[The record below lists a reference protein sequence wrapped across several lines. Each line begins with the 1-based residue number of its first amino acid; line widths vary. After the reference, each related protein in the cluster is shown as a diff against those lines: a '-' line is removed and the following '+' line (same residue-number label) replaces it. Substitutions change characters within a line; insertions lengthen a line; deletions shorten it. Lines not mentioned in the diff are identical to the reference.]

1 MATSQHFVTL
11 GELFARNSDEE
22 DEELFAKVKIIIERS
37 LPDGWRDWKAELFR
51 KAVEPLRTSVCS
63 RERIS
68 DALSSDV
75 ESHRN
80 RIRNYSRSI
89 SHDENSQ
96 TRANMTRPIKRKRP
110 RRQLSSSDENVNP
123 SPARVCYYSTSP
135 ERSPPKRK
143 CLSSSSSHSPKES
156 SAETRLDR
164 MEDMMQRLFEMM
176 SSNKE
181 NENEPEISSWRAP
194 SPLLVSPSENP
205 PKEMVENWDI
215 FSPSTK
221 ESEPAI
227 PRANPILEE
236 QGLKCQRLGETT
248 WNKIRYSEAQKKLH
262 ASPVFNCLRVNATLQ
277 QYSYPSQIKDLLGK
291 CDSAFGTITLGLL
304 AQRLKLQ
311 EALKKVADQH
321 PDAADTLKKALMAE
335 NEFRSLS
342 DDLLQYSCGKRA
354 EIIEYRRKHTVSR
367 KSLPHLADQYLT
379 TQEKITN
386 GSNLGIPTIPRN
398 HFKESRNLKDQNS
411 NRDLKP
417 KDHKHQRTKS
427 TTASRRG
434 VQVKDGDIFD
444 YKYFRAGQLA
454 THVAAWRNL
463 GAPKSIISIIKG
475 YVIPFSEKP
484 PITPLSTKL
493 RKKYETPASPKMDR
507 EITKMIQEQTLTK
520 LTCKTGFLSK
530 MFLTPKS
537 DGKWR
542 PVFNLKRLNNYVKL
556 QKFRLINHR
565 KLQFFLQKGDY
576 MTKIDL
582 SQAYYHVPIIERHWR
597 YLALHY
603 RNTTYALT
611 ALPFGLSSAPQI
623 FAKITNWVAK
633 FLRKQN
639 IRLVVYLDDFLI
651 WSWQQ
656 AKSILGKMEFASFVI
671 PLARLHC
678 RKIQRAVNHLPEFK
692 PNAPFKIK
700 TDVIQELKWWI
711 ANLDQ
716 NSNIIVKEPEIYLVT
731 DASNTGWGAELKDRL
746 ISGLWTIPQRKWHIN
761 KKEIQ
766 NAVKIPKPTPGQ
778 KYPNT
783 VRQQNSRGVSKES
796 GWNQIHETSKIDRR
810 HSRSSKT
817 KKYGNT
823 NRTYT
828 RTLQCDIGSPIKG
841 QEFAR
846 LAPVGLNSA
855 SHIQKMGHSMHR
867 PICNTGICSSRKIC
881 YAVSMPAGGV
891 CECIHKKVE
900 LQTRMDISSST
911 VDTQNLTT
919 SQPMSGD
926 FYFNNPQMGEC
937 LLATNAQE
945 KSPRQTFHDTEFTR
959 PSVGPS
965 NESSPSQDTRFIL
978 GSMESTGWTDL
989 VRNWSSKEKQVLETS
1004 WRKSSLGTYSAAW
1017 KSWCQWAKEKKV
1029 SLNNPNPTDV
1039 ARYLCYLYHE
1049 RKLSYGTICVHKT
1062 TIANFSNP
1070 LYVDRISNNLLIKH
1084 ILKGISNSSP
1094 QAPRAKIW
1102 DINKLLAWLRHNPPD
1117 ESNLFQVSRHLAIL
1131 LLLSSGRRVHDLTL
1145 LRIDSGFIV
1154 QSENEVIFWPQYGS
1168 KTDKTKYIQSG
1179 WKLIKN
1185 KEQLWNIVYWIKL
1198 YIELSHQR
1206 RHPDGK
1212 IIPSLFVT
1220 TRGKTG
1226 PASRSVIAGWV
1237 RTALLSAGIEAGAGS
1252 TRSAVATF
1260 RFNNCV
1266 PLDELLK
1273 KGNWQGPDNFFKH
1286 YYKEIDKSPPCDDS
1300 NDKIM
1305 ITESFVP
1312 L

>member
-1 MATSQHFVTL
+1 
-11 GELFARNSDEE
+11 
-22 DEELFAKVKIIIERS
+22 
-37 LPDGWRDWKAELFR
+37 
-51 KAVEPLRTSVCS
+51 
-63 RERIS
+63 
-68 DALSSDV
+68 
-75 ESHRN
+75 
-80 RIRNYSRSI
+80 
-89 SHDENSQ
+89 
-96 TRANMTRPIKRKRP
+96 MTRPIKRKRP

-291 CDSAFGTITLGLL
+291 CDSAFGTITHGLL

-354 EIIEYRRKHTVSR
+354 EIIEYRRKLYEPKNKYYRSFLEEIPPTGT
-367 KSLPHLADQYLT
+367 HLWDE
-379 TQEKITN
+379 EK
-386 GSNLGIPTIPRN
+386 L
-398 HFKESRNLKDQNS
+398 
-411 NRDLKP
+411 
-417 KDHKHQRTKS
+417 
-427 TTASRRG
+427 
-434 VQVKDGDIFD
+434 
-444 YKYFRAGQLA
+444 QLA
-454 THVAAWRNL
+454 IKTH
-463 GAPKSIISIIKG
+463 GISKIAPA
-475 YVIPFSEKP
+475 P
-484 PITPLSTKL
+484 
-493 RKKYETPASPKMDR
+493 R
-507 EITKMIQEQTLTK
+507 
-520 LTCKTGFLSK
+520 
-530 MFLTPKS
+530 
-537 DGKWR
+537 R
-542 PVFNLKRLNNYVKL
+542 PVLDYTGKNNKWKQPRDSNNTKKSFQGVKKFKR
-556 QKFRLINHR
+556 
-565 KLQFFLQKGDY
+565 
-576 MTKIDL
+576 
-582 SQAYYHVPIIERHWR
+582 
-597 YLALHY
+597 
-603 RNTTYALT
+603 
-611 ALPFGLSSAPQI
+611 
-623 FAKITNWVAK
+623 
-633 FLRKQN
+633 
-639 IRLVVYLDDFLI
+639 
-651 WSWQQ
+651 
-656 AKSILGKMEFASFVI
+656 
-671 PLARLHC
+671 
-678 RKIQRAVNHLPEFK
+678 PEFK
-692 PNAPFKIK
+692 P
-700 TDVIQELKWWI
+700 
-711 ANLDQ
+711 
-716 NSNIIVKEPEIYLVT
+716 
-731 DASNTGWGAELKDRL
+731 R
-746 ISGLWTIPQRKWHIN
+746 PQTQRP
-761 KKEIQ
+761 Q
-766 NAVKIPKPTPGQ
+766 
-778 KYPNT
+778 
-783 VRQQNSRGVSKES
+783 
-796 GWNQIHETSKIDRR
+796 TSKDQK
-810 HSRSSKT
+810 HDSFKERS
-817 KKYGNT
+817 
-823 NRTYT
+823 
-828 RTLQCDIGSPIKG
+828 
-841 QEFAR
+841 A
-846 LAPVGLNSA
+846 
-855 SHIQKMGHSMHR
+855 
-867 PICNTGICSSRKIC
+867 
-881 YAVSMPAGGV
+881 
-891 CECIHKKVE
+891 
-900 LQTRMDISSST
+900 
-911 VDTQNLTT
+911 
-919 SQPMSGD
+919 
-926 FYFNNPQMGEC
+926 
-937 LLATNAQE
+937 
-945 KSPRQTFHDTEFTR
+945 
-959 PSVGPS
+959 
-965 NESSPSQDTRFIL
+965 
-978 GSMESTGWTDL
+978 
-989 VRNWSSKEKQVLETS
+989 VLETS

-1206 RHPDGK
+1206 RPPDGK

>member
-1 MATSQHFVTL
+1 
-11 GELFARNSDEE
+11 
-22 DEELFAKVKIIIERS
+22 
-37 LPDGWRDWKAELFR
+37 
-51 KAVEPLRTSVCS
+51 
-63 RERIS
+63 
-68 DALSSDV
+68 
-75 ESHRN
+75 
-80 RIRNYSRSI
+80 
-89 SHDENSQ
+89 
-96 TRANMTRPIKRKRP
+96 MTRPIKRKRP

-291 CDSAFGTITLGLL
+291 CDSAFGTITHGLL

-354 EIIEYRRKHTVSR
+354 EIIEYRRKLYEPKNKYYRSFLEEIPPTGT
-367 KSLPHLADQYLT
+367 HLWDE
-379 TQEKITN
+379 EK
-386 GSNLGIPTIPRN
+386 L
-398 HFKESRNLKDQNS
+398 
-411 NRDLKP
+411 
-417 KDHKHQRTKS
+417 
-427 TTASRRG
+427 
-434 VQVKDGDIFD
+434 
-444 YKYFRAGQLA
+444 QLA
-454 THVAAWRNL
+454 IKTH
-463 GAPKSIISIIKG
+463 GISKIAPA
-475 YVIPFSEKP
+475 P
-484 PITPLSTKL
+484 
-493 RKKYETPASPKMDR
+493 R
-507 EITKMIQEQTLTK
+507 
-520 LTCKTGFLSK
+520 
-530 MFLTPKS
+530 
-537 DGKWR
+537 R
-542 PVFNLKRLNNYVKL
+542 PVLDYTGKNNKWKQPRDSNNTKKSFQGVKKFKR
-556 QKFRLINHR
+556 
-565 KLQFFLQKGDY
+565 
-576 MTKIDL
+576 
-582 SQAYYHVPIIERHWR
+582 
-597 YLALHY
+597 
-603 RNTTYALT
+603 
-611 ALPFGLSSAPQI
+611 
-623 FAKITNWVAK
+623 
-633 FLRKQN
+633 
-639 IRLVVYLDDFLI
+639 
-651 WSWQQ
+651 
-656 AKSILGKMEFASFVI
+656 
-671 PLARLHC
+671 
-678 RKIQRAVNHLPEFK
+678 PEFK
-692 PNAPFKIK
+692 P
-700 TDVIQELKWWI
+700 
-711 ANLDQ
+711 
-716 NSNIIVKEPEIYLVT
+716 
-731 DASNTGWGAELKDRL
+731 R
-746 ISGLWTIPQRKWHIN
+746 PQTQRP
-761 KKEIQ
+761 Q
-766 NAVKIPKPTPGQ
+766 
-778 KYPNT
+778 
-783 VRQQNSRGVSKES
+783 
-796 GWNQIHETSKIDRR
+796 TSKDQK
-810 HSRSSKT
+810 HDSFKERS
-817 KKYGNT
+817 
-823 NRTYT
+823 
-828 RTLQCDIGSPIKG
+828 
-841 QEFAR
+841 A
-846 LAPVGLNSA
+846 
-855 SHIQKMGHSMHR
+855 
-867 PICNTGICSSRKIC
+867 
-881 YAVSMPAGGV
+881 
-891 CECIHKKVE
+891 
-900 LQTRMDISSST
+900 
-911 VDTQNLTT
+911 
-919 SQPMSGD
+919 
-926 FYFNNPQMGEC
+926 
-937 LLATNAQE
+937 
-945 KSPRQTFHDTEFTR
+945 
-959 PSVGPS
+959 
-965 NESSPSQDTRFIL
+965 
-978 GSMESTGWTDL
+978 
-989 VRNWSSKEKQVLETS
+989 
-1004 WRKSSLGTYSAAW
+1004 
-1017 KSWCQWAKEKKV
+1017 
-1029 SLNNPNPTDV
+1029 
-1039 ARYLCYLYHE
+1039 
-1049 RKLSYGTICVHKT
+1049 
-1062 TIANFSNP
+1062 
-1070 LYVDRISNNLLIKH
+1070 
-1084 ILKGISNSSP
+1084 
-1094 QAPRAKIW
+1094 
-1102 DINKLLAWLRHNPPD
+1102 AWLRHNPPD

>member
-1 MATSQHFVTL
+1 MATSQNFVTL

-181 NENEPEISSWRAP
+181 NENEPEISSWRTP

-205 PKEMVENWDI
+205 PKEMVDNWDI

-291 CDSAFGTITLGLL
+291 CDSAFGTITHGLL

-354 EIIEYRRKHTVSR
+354 EIIEYRRKLYEPKNKYYRSFLEEIPPTGTHLWDEEKLQLAIKTHGISKIAPAPRRPVLDYTGKNNKWKQPRDSNNTK
-367 KSLPHLADQYLT
+367 KSFQGVKKFKRPEFKPRPQTQRPQTSKDQ
-379 TQEKITN
+379 KHD
-386 GSNLGIPTIPRN
+386 S
-398 HFKESRNLKDQNS
+398 FKERS
-411 NRDLKP
+411 
-417 KDHKHQRTKS
+417 
-427 TTASRRG
+427 A
-434 VQVKDGDIFD
+434 
-444 YKYFRAGQLA
+444 AGQLA

-484 PITPLSTKL
+484 PITP
-493 RKKYETPASPKMDR
+493 
-507 EITKMIQEQTLTK
+507 
-520 LTCKTGFLSK
+520 
-530 MFLTPKS
+530 
-537 DGKWR
+537 
-542 PVFNLKRLNNYVKL
+542 
-556 QKFRLINHR
+556 
-565 KLQFFLQKGDY
+565 
-576 MTKIDL
+576 
-582 SQAYYHVPIIERHWR
+582 
-597 YLALHY
+597 
-603 RNTTYALT
+603 
-611 ALPFGLSSAPQI
+611 
-623 FAKITNWVAK
+623 
-633 FLRKQN
+633 
-639 IRLVVYLDDFLI
+639 
-651 WSWQQ
+651 WQQ

-761 KKEIQ
+761 KKEMF
-766 NAVKIPKPTPGQ
+766 VVFKML
-778 KYPNT
+778 
-783 VRQQNSRGVSKES
+783 SR
-796 GWNQIHETSKIDRR
+796 
-810 HSRSSKT
+810 
-817 KKYGNT
+817 Y
-823 NRTYT
+823 
-828 RTLQCDIGSPIKG
+828 
-841 QEFAR
+841 
-846 LAPVGLNSA
+846 
-855 SHIQKMGHSMHR
+855 
-867 PICNTGICSSRKIC
+867 
-881 YAVSMPAGGV
+881 
-891 CECIHKKVE
+891 
-900 LQTRMDISSST
+900 
-911 VDTQNLTT
+911 QNLLQDKSILIQSDNKTVVAYLRNQGGT
-919 SQPMSGD
+919 KSMKLLKLTGD
-926 FYFNNPQMGEC
+926 I
-937 LLATNAQE
+937 LDLAKRKN
-945 KSPRQTFHDTEFTR
+945 
-959 PSVGPS
+959 
-965 NESSPSQDTRFIL
+965 
-978 GSMESTGWTDL
+978 MEIQIEHIPGHY
-989 VRNWSSKEKQVLETS
+989 N
-1004 WRKSSLGTYSAAW
+1004 
-1017 KSWCQWAKEKKV
+1017 
-1029 SLNNPNPTDV
+1029 
-1039 ARYLCYLYHE
+1039 
-1049 RKLSYGTICVHKT
+1049 
-1062 TIANFSNP
+1062 
-1070 LYVDRISNNLLIKH
+1070 H